1 MSERYVKLPSGLLL
15 PAFPR
20 NQVPENFKVHHKGV
34 GQTFANDCARYCL
47 IRMSDE
53 REYKLSEPT
62 KEAKE
67 WLAERDHAKRKLI
80 EERPGFDGLAVPAG
94 TPRVWQAFAATDT
107 NRPIVQFNASWQVPR
122 FTAIPTD
129 HGQTLTY
136 WNGISPSLG
145 GSPLLQPVM
154 QWGPSGTSG
163 AGTVSGFGVACWYV
177 VDNGWFVSP
186 LVSVSPSDSLVG
198 SITKHGKPPSDLA
211 ARILSGTIDWYVA
224 MAVNG
229 SAAVTSLPVS
239 GISSWDFCHADIV
252 LENWDLT
259 TCADNLQ
266 APVTITNQC
275 IADAV
280 GCASVNW
287 QFYNFGTACS
297 YYATNNSLSNP
308 GGSVTLGY

>member
-1 MSERYVKLPSGLLL
+1 MSERYVKLPSGLLY
-15 PAFPR
+15 PR
-20 NQVPENFKVHHKGV
+20 SLGTQVPENFKVHHKGV

-211 ARILSGTIDWYVA
+211 ARILSGHDRLVCCNGGQWLRRRHELACVGDQQLGFLPCGHRAGELGPHNLRGQPASAGDHYQSVHSGCSR
-224 MAVNG
+224 MRQRQLAVLQFRD
-229 SAAVTSLPVS
+229 SLLLLR
-239 GISSWDFCHADIV
+239 DQQLA
-252 LENWDLT
+252 E
-259 TCADNLQ
+259 
-266 APVTITNQC
+266 
-275 IADAV
+275 
-280 GCASVNW
+280 
-287 QFYNFGTACS
+287 
-297 YYATNNSLSNP
+297 
-308 GGSVTLGY
+308 